1 MRVDHKEQNVSKY
14 IRFRSQ
20 GRENQDEWVLSR
32 SFTYQSL
39 VKTIDLTVA

>member
-1 MRVDHKEQNVSKY
+1 MRVDDKEQNVSKY

-32 SFTYQSL
+32 EASPISL
-39 VKTIDLTVA
+39 

>member
-20 GRENQDEWVLSR
+20 GRENQGEWAFSR
-32 SFTYQSL
+32 EASPISL
-39 VKTIDLTVA
+39 